1 MRVLSATYA
10 KLRLRPRISGL
21 QDHTE
26 PVDTLHTH
34 RSLAECSDSPETG
47 LSWLLP
53 ASGLYLG
60 PSAESPHLDAAQM
73 LRSPA
78 LLALSTKGIS
88 GQ

>member
-34 RSLAECSDSPETG
+34 RSLAERSDSPETG

-60 PSAESPHLDAAQM
+60 PSAEKPTFGCSSDVEVSSAAG
-73 LRSPA
+73 SVN
-78 LLALSTKGIS
+78 
-88 GQ
+88 